1 MFIVV
6 ISRLKRK
13 LLFGLRL
20 CLLVIILTLL
30 VIQIYGV
37 FKTGAAPPADP
48 VTAAPGVGTES
59 FPEKV
64 IEWLKD
70 YYRGNPR

>member
-13 LLFGLRL
+13 LLFALRL
-20 CLLVIILTLL
+20 CLLVIIFTLL

-37 FKTGAAPPADP
+37 FKTGAAPPAGP
-48 VTAAPGVGTES
+48 VTAGPAGAGGFLEQMVD
-59 FPEKV
+59 
-64 IEWLKD
+64 WLKD
-70 YYRGNPR
+70 YYRGNPW

>member
-1 MFIVV
+1 MLIVV

-13 LLFGLRL
+13 ILFALRL
-20 CLLVIILTLL
+20 CLLVIIFTLL

-48 VTAAPGVGTES
+48 VTAVPGGAAGYLDG
-59 FPEKV
+59 V